1 MNIMIYK
8 CNIKIKKRMNQSTSE
23 IFMIRPKHFN
33 FNKETAKNN
42 HFQKEEKVLNNSQIL
57 ERTLS
62 EFEELAKKIK
72 EKDVVVNIFDDRE
85 KIVTT
90 DSVFPN
96 NWISLHSDGKIYLYP
111 MFSKNRRKEKR
122 NDIIELYKKNG
133 YYIDKIVD
141 LSSYENE
148 KKFLE
153 GTGSMVLDRTNKIC
167 YAAISE
173 RTHNDILNTFCNE
186 SGYKPVKF
194 KAFQSHENKRTK
206 IYHTNVMMCIADK
219 YSIIC
224 LDAIDDIKERNHV
237 IKQLNQTKKEIIDI
251 SEDQCNN
258 FAGNMLQIKNKK
270 NKKFLVMSKSAY
282 DSLSKEQVKLIT
294 SYNEIIY
301 SNLETIEKLGGGSAR
316 CMIAENFLTRK

>member
-1 MNIMIYK
+1 MYNYV
-8 CNIKIKKRMNQSTSE
+8 IKIKYGMNQSTSE

-42 HFQKEEKVLNNSQIL
+42 HFQKEEKILNNNQIL
-57 ERTLS
+57 VRALS

-85 KIVTT
+85 KTVTT

-122 NDIIELYKKNG
+122 NDIIELYKRNG

-141 LSSYENE
+141 LSGYENE

-153 GTGSMVLDRTNKIC
+153 GTGSMVLDRANKIC

-173 RTHNDILNTFCNE
+173 RTHNDVLNTFCKE
-186 SGYKPVKF
+186 SGYKLVKF
-194 KAFQSHENKRTK
+194 KAFQSHENKRTE
-206 IYHTNVMMCIADK
+206 IYHTNVMMCVADK
-219 YSIIC
+219 YAIIC
-224 LDAIDDIKERNHV
+224 LDAIDDIKERDHV
-237 IKQLNQTKKEIIDI
+237 IKKLNQTKKEIIDI

-258 FAGNMLQIKNKK
+258 FAGNMLQVKNKK
-270 NKKFLVMSKSAY
+270 IK
-282 DSLSKEQVKLIT
+282 
-294 SYNEIIY
+294 
-301 SNLETIEKLGGGSAR
+301 
-316 CMIAENFLTRK
+316 NFL